1 MTLLEVNLM
10 ADIVKLQVP
19 KELKDKQL
27 VILEK
32 VKKTGKIRIGIN
44 EVTKA
49 VERGTAKLVVIAED
63 VSPPEIVMHLPV
75 LCKEKNIPFT
85 YVDTRKELGEKTGVT
100 VSAAAIALIDE
111 GEAKKELVDLV
122 KKLKELE

>member
-1 MTLLEVNLM
+1 M
-10 ADIVKLQVP
+10 AEIVKLQVP

-27 VILEK
+27 SILEK
-32 VKKTGKIRIGIN
+32 VKKSGKIRIGVN

-111 GEAKKELVDLV
+111 GEAKKDLVDLV